1 MVCGVAVPVALTT
14 TSPKKER
21 WRWLPLLAVEE
32 LGGGMVVDLL
42 VDGRRDKKNG
52 SRESL
57 EVRG

>member
-32 LGGGMVVDLL
+32 LGGGMAVDLPM
-42 VDGRRDKKNG
+42 DGRRDEKNG
-52 SRESL
+52 
-57 EVRG
+57 